1 MTDKVIKL
9 KTIRKFSSLFMCNL
23 LILSI
28 IIPTNDVLA
37 DTQTSSESL
46 QKKIAPLTVI
56 SNTNYDENPTSIPE
70 SSASIGSNMNESN
83 DRSTQESVTTSKEDT
98 TISSTAPSTIVDSS
112 TKTTA
117 GTEQTG
123 TWGTCPISLD
133 DNGVL
138 TIGTGTAG
146 IQPTHRYDSVF
157 SGTKIYKSSVKSIK
171 IIGTVVAPENS
182 ENLFANMTDC
192 SSIEGLENLN
202 TSNAI
207 NMSNMFFNC
216 TSLISIDTSNFD
228 TSKVTN
234 MSGMFETSIM
244 PGLSSLRF
252 LDVSNLDTSNV
263 TDMSKMFLDCNSLTY
278 LNLSNFDTSKV
289 TNMSSM
295 FYGCNSLNKLTLGKY
310 VKTIAGTE
318 LPEPSNDNI
327 GKSWQNIGTGSEDNP
342 EGAHSWTSAQFTANY
357 HGDTDADTYVLFE
370 KKAQPLTI
378 NYVDQEGKPI
388 ADVSP
393 VTITGFIGDKVDLKK
408 YEIAIKGYAFVSADK
423 EVSEL

>member
-46 QKKIAPLTVI
+46 QKKVAPLPVI
-56 SNTNYDENPTSIPE
+56 SNTNYDENSTSIPE
-70 SSASIGSNMNESN
+70 SSASIGSNINESN

-98 TISSTAPSTIVDSS
+98 KISATAPSTIVDSS

-138 TIGTGTAG
+138 TIGAGTAG

-171 IIGTVVAPENS
+171 IIGTVVAPANS
-182 ENLFANMTDC
+182 VNLFANMIDC

-202 TSNAI
+202 
-207 NMSNMFFNC
+207 
-216 TSLISIDTSNFD
+216 
-228 TSKVTN
+228 
-234 MSGMFETSIM
+234 
-244 PGLSSLRF
+244 
-252 LDVSNLDTSNV
+252 
-263 TDMSKMFLDCNSLTY
+263 
-278 LNLSNFDTSKV
+278 
-289 TNMSSM
+289 
-295 FYGCNSLNKLTLGKY
+295 
-310 VKTIAGTE
+310 
-318 LPEPSNDNI
+318 
-327 GKSWQNIGTGSEDNP
+327 
-342 EGAHSWTSAQFTANY
+342 
-357 HGDTDADTYVLFE
+357 
-370 KKAQPLTI
+370 
-378 NYVDQEGKPI
+378 
-388 ADVSP
+388 
-393 VTITGFIGDKVDLKK
+393 
-408 YEIAIKGYAFVSADK
+408 
-423 EVSEL
+423 